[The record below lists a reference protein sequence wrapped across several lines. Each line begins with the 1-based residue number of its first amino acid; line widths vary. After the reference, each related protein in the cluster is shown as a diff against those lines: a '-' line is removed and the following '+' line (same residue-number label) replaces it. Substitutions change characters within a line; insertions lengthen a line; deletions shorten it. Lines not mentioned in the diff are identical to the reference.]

1 MTSTIDLLKG
11 FIEALADPTRGAILT
26 ELERTGE
33 ATATQLARRLGLAT
47 NSIYHHMRVLRD
59 LGTVSA
65 PRVVPRETYVEKYYQ
80 VAPELRALLGKD
92 PTWLERAQVG
102 LTDEDHQDLF
112 IGMCLTMAQLLQRA
126 ARRYAKMDAQEFKQV
141 ILQPK
146 LGMLSINDMGQ
157 ERLESRLQ
165 SLRQI
170 QQQEHEQGF
179 AEEGESYQRPQ
190 HVVLMAAL
198 PLIWQADSDEQAISG
213 PKAPGS

>member
-1 MTSTIDLLKG
+1 
-11 FIEALADPTRGAILT
+11 
-26 ELERTGE
+26 
-33 ATATQLARRLGLAT
+33 
-47 NSIYHHMRVLRD
+47 MRVLRD

-157 ERLESRLQ
+157 ERLESGCNRCAR
-165 SLRQI
+165 SSNRNMSKALRKK
-170 QQQEHEQGF
+170 EK
-179 AEEGESYQRPQ
+179 SYERPQ

-198 PLIWQADSDEQAISG
+198 PLIW
-213 PKAPGS
+213 